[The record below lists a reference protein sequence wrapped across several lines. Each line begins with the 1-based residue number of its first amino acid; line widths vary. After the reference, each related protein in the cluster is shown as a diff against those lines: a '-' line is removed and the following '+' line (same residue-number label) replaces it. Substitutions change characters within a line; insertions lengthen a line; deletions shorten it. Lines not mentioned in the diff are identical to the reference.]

1 MVVQIEKR
9 PRAKCSQHLGGLTLE
24 GTVPMSEQQTT
35 TAHDE
40 LKRAMLAAMGAAL
53 AGDEAAKQRYSDR
66 IVELTDRTIAGK

>member
-1 MVVQIEKR
+1 
-9 PRAKCSQHLGGLTLE
+9 
-24 GTVPMSEQQTT
+24 MSEQQTT